1 MYVLIKMPHFKKRFG
16 QNGASYLPG
25 KRERSISSYH
35 GIHINQVDP
44 ETIFAFC
51 ANAISIYMRL
61 PYSLA

>member
-1 MYVLIKMPHFKKRFG
+1 MYVLIKMSHFKKRFG

-25 KRERSISSYH
+25 KRERSIH

-44 ETIFAFC
+44 EAIFAFC